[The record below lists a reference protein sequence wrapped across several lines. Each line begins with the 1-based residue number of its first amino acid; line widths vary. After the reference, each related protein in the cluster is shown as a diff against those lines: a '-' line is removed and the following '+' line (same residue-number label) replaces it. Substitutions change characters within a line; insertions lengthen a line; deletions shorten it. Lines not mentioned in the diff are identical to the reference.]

1 MKSWLGFSSANLAFL
16 LCLWTAPAALACA
29 KCHAAGGSG
38 CADGCTC
45 CGHGSPPTP
54 AASLP
59 PPEPGVVD
67 IAMVDYIFSPDDL
80 TITTGTTVRWTNLDA
95 EPHDTVSND
104 FLWKSEYLN
113 PGESYIYT
121 FDAESANIGTFT
133 YVCTL
138 HGGMS
143 GSITVLAPEPSGL
156 LLLLAIGSIIRR
168 RLP

>member
-1 MKSWLGFSSANLAFL
+1 MKSWPGLVVPFLALLSFAGAPSAFACLEHSLG
-16 LCLWTAPAALACA
+16 
-29 KCHAAGGSG
+29 
-38 CADGCTC
+38 DICTC
-45 CGHGSPPTP
+45 NDEGFPGFP
-54 AASLP
+54 ALDLP

-95 EPHDTVSND
+95 EPHDTVSDD

-113 PGESYIYT
+113 PGESFSYT
-121 FDAESANIGTFT
+121 FGAENIGKFT

-143 GSITVLAPEPSGL
+143 GSITVMAPEPSGF
-156 LLLLAIGSIIRR
+156 LLLLAVGTITRR